1 MKKSKNNNIILDF
14 GYWVFEF
21 GFSWCKGKVIDFLLT
36 ILALE
41 LPNKPMQM
49 MAIVAAYPIR
59 SSLTSVA
66 ETINPKA
73 ETKKATT
80 PMPINIQG
88 RTEK

>member
-1 MKKSKNNNIILDF
+1 MKKKS
-14 GYWVFEF
+14 Y
-21 GFSWCKGKVIDFLLT
+21 
-36 ILALE
+36 LE
-41 LPNKPMQM
+41 HQ
-49 MAIVAAYPIR
+49 AYPIR